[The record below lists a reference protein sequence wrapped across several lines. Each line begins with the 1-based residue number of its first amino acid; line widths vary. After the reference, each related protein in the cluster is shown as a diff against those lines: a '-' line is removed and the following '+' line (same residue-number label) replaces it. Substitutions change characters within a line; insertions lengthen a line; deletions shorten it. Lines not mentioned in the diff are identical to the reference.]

1 MTATECWKYFTGEE
15 NLEMGLEE
23 KVGNEA
29 EKREGCSRLAGFLE
43 TYRCQAR
50 SRNP

>member
-1 MTATECWKYFTGEE
+1 MTAAECWKYFTGEE

-23 KVGNEA
+23 KVSNEA